1 MSRARVRKI
10 SLSSSEFQIK
20 LFLGVP
26 VVFLRVTSYRRR
38 GFCDIR
44 LFTTWVHLNSHGHP
58 EEDHQCV
65 SGLER
70 GSIIY
75 NGISDVRQLN
85 VLYSTSAMTVK
96 LFVDHGGV

>member
-1 MSRARVRKI
+1 M
-10 SLSSSEFQIK
+10 
-20 LFLGVP
+20 
-26 VVFLRVTSYRRR
+26 YRRR

-44 LFTTWVHLNSHGHP
+44 LFTTWVHLDNSHGRP

-65 SGLER
+65 SGRER

-85 VLYSTSAMTVK
+85 VLYNTPATTVIRGSWWR
-96 LFVDHGGV
+96 LN